1 MIINIS
7 EVYDVIQSA
16 MEYRRNLALTVLR
29 KSEREEKY
37 RDTLQ
42 AYSLYIPKKYARGE
56 DTSDTVWTYENAK
69 EVDNYEIILPH
80 QVGSFYTRRDTIVL
94 YKINKNNHPIYIK
107 FVLYPDGGID
117 VDRDDHTTFLRYTDE
132 KDRRIIKG
140 FIYKYASYFIDICH
154 DENID
159 ERDLFYI
166 RLEAARWKY
175 TKSIKRVNMGPSNKG
190 EGNYDF
196 YNKVYGYKPYEESTI
211 FTNVSFI

>member
-117 VDRDDHTTFLRYTDE
+117 VDKDDHTTFLRYTDE
-132 KDRRIIKG
+132 KDRQIVKG
-140 FIYKYASYFIDICH
+140 FIDRYSNLFITLCH
-154 DENID
+154 DDNVED
-159 ERDLFYI
+159 YLKEL
-166 RLEAARWKY
+166 RLEAARWTIDKA
-175 TKSIKRVNMGPSNKG
+175 KKRVTMGPTGRYKG
-190 EGNYDF
+190 RYDF
-196 YNKVYGYKPYEESTI
+196 YEKEYGYKPYEESSI
-211 FTNVSFI
+211 FSTVSLI